1 VWVEATAFDEMDLP
15 VRALGQAVAVR
26 ASEDTARLEH
36 TEIVDDGPP
45 DVLAELV
52 ANVAHAAAD
61 AGFHWLE
68 VDAEVRVP
76 DDLGVLDDADH
87 RRGVDLTTLA

>member
-36 TEIVDDGPP
+36 IEIFDDGPP
-45 DVLAELV
+45 DTRSELV
-52 ANVAHAAAD
+52 TGAAHAAAD